1 MTTLD
6 SAGHEPER
14 SAGPLSL
21 FRSLRWRLALPNI
34 LIILVV
40 MAILQVWIAIGVRD
54 DYRDQLGESL
64 ADQASL
70 VAQLIGPAIER
81 GEGLEQINQRIE
93 QLVGEVDARVT
104 VIRSDG
110 VVLGETDANA
120 ADMENH
126 STRPEFLEALQ
137 GGAGESE
144 RFSTT
149 ARENL
154 LYVAVPIGDPPVGVA
169 RVAVPTARVEA
180 AVWDLQRNVLIATV
194 IAAVLAMGFSLFA
207 AGRISTALER
217 LRRQA
222 QAVAAGR
229 LDVTVEP
236 DPVREVGDLGRAF
249 NAMTADLRRLV
260 DEIELS
266 RIRLEAVLASLQDGV
281 VITDAAGDVVR
292 LNAAAGR
299 MLRIDPAV
307 AVGQPFVVVSRD
319 HELADLLRRAL
330 SGGTRRSAVI
340 EVGLD
345 RRILEAWGQA
355 VVGTQETLGLVVL
368 HDVTELRRLE
378 AVRKEFVA
386 NVSHELRTPLTSIR
400 ALVETLE
407 AGAIDERPMAID
419 FLGRIVGEV
428 DRLAALVDEL
438 LDLARLESGRISL
451 RLEPMSPDDLIGR
464 AVERLKP
471 QTERA
476 GLDLIIDVP
485 VGLAT
490 VRADRA
496 RVEQVLLNLIH
507 NAIKFTPAGGTI
519 TISGWIEE
527 DSLAVSVKDT
537 GVGITEEELPRI
549 FERFYKTD
557 RARRSDGTGLGLAI
571 AKHIVQAH
579 GGTIGVVSR
588 KGEGAVFTF
597 TLPLTPTVVELTE
610 QARRR
615 FVRVPN

>member
-1 MTTLD
+1 MKTAD
-6 SAGHEPER
+6 HVGQEPEGSTGR
-14 SAGPLSL
+14 FAL
-21 FRSLRWRLALPNI
+21 FRTLRWRLALPYI
-34 LIILVV
+34 LIIIVV
-40 MAILQVWIAIGVRD
+40 MAILEIWIAIAVRD
-54 DYRDQLGESL
+54 EYRDRLGENL

-70 VAQLIGPAIER
+70 VAQLTGPAIER
-81 GEGLEQINQRIE
+81 GDSQESIDQAIKK
-93 QLVGEVDARVT
+93 LVGEIDARVT
-104 VIRSDG
+104 VIRRDG
-110 VVLGETDANA
+110 VVLGETDISA
-120 ADMENH
+120 ATMENH
-126 STRPEFLEALQ
+126 SARPEFIEAIE
-137 GGAGESE
+137 GETGQSE

-149 ARENL
+149 EGERL
-154 LYVAVPIGDPPVGVA
+154 LYVAVPIGDPPIGVA
-169 RVAVPTARVEA
+169 RVAVPTDRVDA
-180 AVWDLQRNVLIATV
+180 AVWDLQRSFLIATA

-207 AGRISTALER
+207 AGRISTALDR

-229 LDVTVEP
+229 LDVTVDP
-236 DPVREVGDLGRAF
+236 DPISEVGDLGRAF
-249 NAMTADLRRLV
+249 NAMTGDLRRLV

-266 RIRLEAVLASLQDGV
+266 RIRLEAVLASLHDGV
-281 VITDAAGDVVR
+281 VITDASGDVVR

-299 MLRIDPAV
+299 MLHIDPAV
-307 AVGQPFVVVSRD
+307 AAGQPFVVVSRD
-319 HELADLLRRAL
+319 HELADLLRRAI

-345 RRILEAWGQA
+345 RRVLEAWGQA

-368 HDVTELRRLE
+368 RDVTELRRLE

-419 FLGRIVGEV
+419 FLARIVGEV

-438 LDLARLESGRISL
+438 LDLARLESGRITL
-451 RLEPMSPDDLIGR
+451 RHEPMSPDDLIGR
-464 AVERLKP
+464 AAERLKP

-476 GLDLIIDVP
+476 RLDLVIDVP
-485 VGLAT
+485 AGLPT

-519 TISGWIEE
+519 TISGWIEG
-527 DSLAVSVKDT
+527 DALAVSVKDT

-557 RARRSDGTGLGLAI
+557 KARRSDGTGLGLAI

-579 GGTIGVVSR
+579 GGMIGVVSQ
-588 KGEGAVFTF
+588 KGQGAMFTF
-597 TLPLTPTVVELTE
+597 TLPLAQEIADTSAQP
-610 QARRR
+610 QRR